1 MMRMSHSS
9 DLCYVTERSEAPGL
23 NLCYVTDRSFD
34 PIYLWPSIS
43 PSAARTSRSISAT
56 SCAPKCGSRS
66 QNARPFRL
74 DLGGWDKLAARA
86 AFLKATWSACSRTSR
101 ARSACYT
108 RDRTDNNPAHTGRA
122 PLLRPLGRSG
132 D

>member
-86 AFLKATWSACSRTSR
+86 GVPQGDMVGLLAHQQSTLGALH
-101 ARSACYT
+101 ARPH
-108 RDRTDNNPAHTGRA
+108 RQ
-122 PLLRPLGRSG
+122 
-132 D
+132 